1 MATDMWFRK
10 MNTPEPLFQHNDI
23 TESVTTLALHL
34 HAQIKI
40 FLVACPGHQGAK
52 QTLLSGALTCG
63 MSSSSSS
70 SLSSSAMG
78 GGWGSGPEVMKFS

>member
-1 MATDMWFRK
+1 MWFRK
-10 MNTPEPLFQHNDI
+10 MNTPEPLFQHNDR
-23 TESVTTLALHL
+23 TESVTTLAL

-40 FLVACPGHQGAK
+40 FLVARPGHQGAT
-52 QTLLSGALTCG
+52 QMLLSGALTCG